1 MKFNVKISG
10 VGVYEPKNIVSSFD
24 IDKIANVKKGTVK
37 KKIKVL
43 NRRYVDE
50 QTVSYMAKEA
60 ILEALENANLKKEDL
75 DLICYAGASIEQI
88 IPSTSSLI
96 QKQLDLLDSGIPCFD
111 INSTC
116 LSFVTALDHLS
127 ILVESN
133 RYKNIALVSSE
144 IASKCINYK
153 HLESAGLF
161 GDGAACV
168 ILQKSEDKNN
178 YIYEGL
184 HKTYSIGANL
194 CQVEYGGSKF
204 PPNDKN
210 YTKETKEK
218 FLFEMK
224 GKEVFELSYKKLPD
238 FLEELLRKTQM
249 DLNNIDYI
257 VPHQASPSS
266 LRIISKKLN
275 FKKEK
280 MINIVSEY
288 GNMIAASIPFAL
300 SKAVLDGKI
309 KRGNKILLIGTSAG
323 VSIGGVVLKY

>member
-1 MKFNVKISG
+1 MKFNVKIAG
-10 VGVYEPKNIVSSFD
+10 VGVYEPQNIVSAFD
-24 IDKIANVKKGTVK
+24 VDKIANVKKGTVK

-43 NRRYVDE
+43 NRRYVKE
-50 QTVSYMAKEA
+50 ETVSFMAKEA
-60 ILEALENANLKKEDL
+60 ILQALENANLKKEEL

-96 QKQLDLLDSGIPCFD
+96 QKQLGLLDLGIACFD

-116 LSFVTALDHLS
+116 LSFVTALDHLA
-127 ILVESN
+127 ILIESN

-144 IASKCINYK
+144 IASKCINYN

-168 ILQKSEDKNN
+168 ILKKSNDQN

-184 HKTYSIGANL
+184 HRTYSIGANL
-194 CQVEYGGSKF
+194 CQIQYGGSKF

-238 FLEELLRKTQM
+238 FLDELLKKTEINLN
-249 DLNNIDYI
+249 DLDYI

-280 MINIVSEY
+280 LINIVSEY
-288 GNMIAASIPFAL
+288 GNMIAASIPFAF
-300 SKAVLDGKI
+300 SKAILEGKI

-323 VSIGGVVLKY
+323 VSIGGVVIKY